1 MLVPKYHID
10 RCCESLCL
18 SDLELKLLSQQSGRA
33 MLGLP
38 SGLEPMAVAPTEPSH
53 AIQEQN
59 LKAALEASSIF
70 AETLDSDG
78 TAAIEEIEREV

>member
-1 MLVPKYHID
+1 MP
-10 RCCESLCL
+10 
-18 SDLELKLLSQQSGRA
+18 QQAGRA

-38 SGLEPMAVAPTEPSH
+38 SGLEPMATAEPSH

-59 LKAALEASSIF
+59 LKAALDAASIF
-70 AETLDSDG
+70 AETLEADG